1 MSPPPSPICP
11 HCQKTIM
18 SVSHSAPHRPPE
30 TASPGSN
37 FPRRAL
43 HMLRSFALLAV
54 SALALAA
61 CNDQASTGGGA
72 RDQIRAVGS
81 SNVCPFTQLVAE
93 QFVNKNPGMKEQVIE
108 STGTRSEERPVG
120 KECVSKG

>member
-72 RDQIRAVGS
+72 RDKIRVVG
-81 SNVCPFTQLVAE
+81 PQTAYTFTPLAAGQFGTQKLARAE
-93 QFVNKNPGMKEQVIE
+93 YRKSGHR
-108 STGTRSEERPVG
+108 TRY
-120 KECVSKG
+120 K